1 MTKVRELHARWM
13 KSPAY
18 AKEYAALEDEY
29 RLASEIIAARTRAK
43 MTQAELATK
52 MQTNQS
58 TIARL
63 ESGAVM
69 PSTRTL
75 ARIAAA
81 TGMTMQVRFVPRT
94 PAKKKAA
101 RPQSGKR

>member
-1 MTKVRELHARWM
+1 MTKVRDLHARWM

-18 AKEYAALEDEY
+18 AKQYEALTDEY
-29 RLASEIIAARTRAK
+29 RLASEIIAARTQAN
-43 MTQAELATK
+43 MTQEQLATK
-52 MQTNQS
+52 MRTKQTA
-58 TIARL
+58 IARL

-81 TGMTMQVRFVPRT
+81 TGMTMQVRFVPRV
-94 PAKKKAA
+94 PAKKKAV
-101 RPQSGKR
+101 RQLSGKR